1 MATKVHLLAHA
12 FPRFVMQQ
20 AGHLCW
26 ECRVCGVGR
35 PLYVGSEEPEAVRRA
50 LELPSV

>member
-1 MATKVHLLAHA
+1 MRRVAHFLAHA

-35 PLYVGSEEPEAVRRA
+35 PLYVGSDEPEATRRVLA
-50 LELPSV
+50 LPAI